1 MSGECFPQR
10 SQTGKQQQGKD
21 RRGQQ
26 TVLQAVAPGGGHQSH
41 QTGTAEHPRSPARA
55 SRANRAVPLRGK
67 QAAVR
72 LKVPGHMQ
80 PTAMPHRAHPT
91 SARAGQG
98 ERETSR
104 YPAIQRMVL
113 GRHKAGGG
121 GVAAAVW
128 RQ

>member
-1 MSGECFPQR
+1 MQ
-10 SQTGKQQQGKD
+10 
-21 RRGQQ
+21 
-26 TVLQAVAPGGGHQSH
+26 
-41 QTGTAEHPRSPARA
+41 PRSPARA

-67 QAAVR
+67 QAAAR

-104 YPAIQRMVL
+104 YPATHSAEL
-113 GRHKAGGG
+113 
-121 GVAAAVW
+121 AAIKLVGEGW
-128 RQ
+128 LRL